1 MGLDQY
7 AHLRGK
13 EVDFDRWY
21 DDKKDESCSEQNQ
34 FIWRKHARLQV
45 FMDKQ
50 HKKQNENRKLDGNL
64 QSLGF
69 NSDADIPFVLVTK
82 EVLDNLEES
91 TKKDYWRDFCS
102 DGFFWGQQFQEESM
116 KEYREQDLE
125 FVKWAREQIQ
135 NRREVVY
142 ECSW

>member
-7 AHLRGK
+7 AHLRGV
-13 EVDFDRWY
+13 EYDFDKYRN
-21 DDKKDESCSEQNQ
+21 DKSCTDNNQ
-34 FIWRKHARLQV
+34 FYWRKHARLQV
-45 FMDKQ
+45 FMNKEHKQ
-50 HKKQNENRKLDGNL
+50 QNKNRKLEGDL

-69 NSDADIPFVLVTK
+69 NGDTDTPFVLVTN

-91 TKKDYWRDFCS
+91 IKKDYWKDFCS

-125 FVKWAREQIQ
+125 FVEWARKQI
-135 NRREVVY
+135 NDGKEVIY
-142 ECSW
+142 DCSW

>member
-13 EVDFDRWY
+13 EYDFDKYRN
-21 DDKKDESCSEQNQ
+21 DKTCTDNNQ
-34 FIWRKHARLQV
+34 FYWRKHARLQV
-45 FMDKQ
+45 FMNKQ
-50 HKKQNENRKLDGNL
+50 HKQQNKNRKLEGDL

-69 NSDADIPFVLVTK
+69 NGDTDTPFVLVTN

-91 TKKDYWRDFCS
+91 IKKDYWRDFCS

-125 FVKWAREQIQ
+125 FVKWARQQIKDGK
-135 NRREVVY
+135 EVIY
-142 ECSW
+142 DCSW